1 MTELHPLELLAP
13 AKNADIGIEA
23 ILHGADAVYIGG
35 PNFGARED
43 AANAFKDI
51 QRLTN
56 FAHRYNARVY
66 MTLNTIVSDEE
77 LPLAVQTAWQA
88 YEAGVDALIVQD
100 MGILEMEL
108 PPIQLH
114 ASTQCDVRSPA
125 KAQFLESIGF
135 SQVVL
140 ARELSLKEVKA
151 CKDKLS
157 HARIEY
163 FVHGALCVSYSGQC
177 YASFATTGRSANRGA
192 CAQLCRLPYSVYT
205 EDGELLANDRHVL
218 SLKDNNQSDN
228 LSALIHAGVSSFKIE
243 GRLKDLDYVKNITA
257 YYRQKLDEF
266 IEKNPQY
273 HRTSDGISHITFNP
287 QPQKSFNRGFTDYFT
302 RERHHDMVVF
312 ETPKNTGEPLG
323 TLTKLTADYIDIE
336 TYEAINNAD
345 GLTYL
350 TREKTLAGFMVNTA
364 TELKPGLWRITLRDR
379 PISRKHPQLVPGMTI
394 YRNRDH
400 AWEELMRKP
409 TATRTLP
416 VDIVWTASD
425 KGFTLS
431 MTDPRGNKATS
442 ILVPENLQQT
452 TNLEKNRANIEKNL
466 SKLGGSDLEI
476 RTLVIQGENF
486 FAPSSIVNDL
496 RRKVV
501 DELWMIRA
509 NAFEKLPKAQVTE
522 LLPYPDATD
531 FRSNVLN
538 EKAVI
543 FYAKHNTAITEPALE
558 TGDVKREV
566 PVMVTKHC
574 VRYALGR
581 CLKDNLETI
590 KANPELKEIFKPS
603 PLILKT
609 GGQTLKAIF
618 DCKKCEM
625 TLMGRVKT
633 STSLGHVRLLR
644 KDCQEGSY

>member
-23 ILHGADAVYIGG
+23 ILHGPDAVYIGG

-77 LPLAVQTAWQA
+77 LPMAVQTAWQA

-114 ASTQCDVRSPA
+114 ASTQCDVRSPE
-125 KAQFLESIGF
+125 KARFLESIG
-135 SQVVL
+135 
-140 ARELSLKEVKA
+140 ELSLDEIKA

-157 HARIEY
+157 QARIEY

-205 EDGELLANDRHVL
+205 ENGELLANDRHVL

-228 LSALIHAGVSSFKIE
+228 IAALIHAGVSSFKIE

-257 YYRQKLDEF
+257 FYRQKLDEF
-266 IEKNPQY
+266 IANNPQY

-302 RERHHDMVVF
+302 RERHHDMAVF
-312 ETPKNTGEPLG
+312 ETPKNTGELLG
-323 TLTKLTADYIDIE
+323 TLTKVTADYLDIKAYK
-336 TYEAINNAD
+336 TINNAD

-364 TELKPGLWRITLRDR
+364 TELKPALWRITLRDR

-409 TATRTLP
+409 TASRTLP
-416 VDIVWTASD
+416 VDMIWVATD

-431 MTDPRGNKATS
+431 MIDERGNQASST
-442 ILVPENLQQT
+442 LVPDTLQQT

-466 SKLGGSDLEI
+466 SKLGGTDLEI
-476 RTLVIQGENF
+476 RTLSIQGENF
-486 FAPSSIVNDL
+486 FAPASIVNDL

-501 DELWMIRA
+501 DDLWLTRA
-509 NAFEKLPKAQVTE
+509 NSFKKLPKAQITE
-522 LLPYPDATD
+522 LLPYPDAAD

-538 EKAVI
+538 EKAVT
-543 FYAKHNTAITEPALE
+543 FYAKHNTVITEPALE
-558 TGDVKREV
+558 TGDVRREV

-581 CLKDNLETI
+581 CLKDNLETV
-590 KANPELKEIFKPS
+590 KAHPELKEIYKPA

-609 GGQTLKAIF
+609 GGQTFTATF

-625 TLMGRVKT
+625 TLNGRVKT
-633 STSLGHVRLLR
+633 STSLGHVTLLR
-644 KDCQEGSY
+644 KDCQEESY